1 MYVDK
6 HSMKKRRN
14 DLLSGTLDLLVLRV
28 LSVGPRH
35 GYSIARRIE
44 LISDDALAVQQGSL
58 YPALHRLED
67 KALIEAE
74 WEMGESKKPAKVY
87 RLTEA
92 GRAQLDEETMN
103 WESVSAAINRVL
115 REA

>member
-1 MYVDK
+1 MARK
-6 HSMKKRRN
+6 SRN
-14 DLLSGTLDLLVLRV
+14 DLLSGTLDLLILRV
-28 LSVGPRH
+28 LDSGPRH

-44 LISDDALAVQQGSL
+44 MISEDVLAVQQGSL

-87 RLTEA
+87 RLTEEGKA
-92 GRAQLDEETMN
+92 RLGTETQS
-103 WESVSAAINRVL
+103 WEAVSAAINLVL
-115 REA
+115 RKA